1 MQLPSEMT
9 DSQLSFAFTDVK
21 ETLHKTD
28 SHNPYSAKLW
38 RQYDALLDE
47 LAARCVTEYH
57 QRYNE
62 RFLLY

>member
-47 LAARCVTEYH
+47 LAARCVTEYNR
-57 QRYNE
+57 RYG
-62 RFLLY
+62 